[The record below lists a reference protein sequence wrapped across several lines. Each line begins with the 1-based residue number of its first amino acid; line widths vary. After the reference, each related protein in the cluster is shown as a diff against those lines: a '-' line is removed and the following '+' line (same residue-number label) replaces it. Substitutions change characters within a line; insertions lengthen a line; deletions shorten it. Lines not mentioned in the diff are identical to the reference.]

1 MTGAFHQ
8 EHPDAALASTSALPR
23 LVNKADQAVVTHG
36 QRDGA
41 QRKRPRGQYG
51 RRSDVPVRV
60 AQIPH
65 QVHIPQALL
74 SALRY
79 GYGMIAYA
87 YDHATPRAASPGRFH
102 HASGRRRH
110 GPTHTG
116 RAHRLG
122 SWRIPACAG
131 QLQRSDRPTIALSG
145 QVYRSELTRFR
156 SRPRH
161 PMPMPYGR
169 GQPSVRARPD
179 RCTEDRGPRVE
190 SARPSSACHNV
201 SGVPPCRRGAC
212 CLSANHQ

>member
-1 MTGAFHQ
+1 M
-8 EHPDAALASTSALPR
+8 ERSENDPAANTAAAATCRSGWPRSLTKSTSLKPF
-23 LVNKADQAVVTHG
+23 
-36 QRDGA
+36 
-41 QRKRPRGQYG
+41 
-51 RRSDVPVRV
+51 
-60 AQIPH
+60 
-65 QVHIPQALL
+65 L

-161 PMPMPYGR
+161 PMPLPYGR

-179 RCTEDRGPRVE
+179 RCTEDRGPRVG

-201 SGVPPCRRGAC
+201 SGVPPHRRGPAASPPTISEAPD
-212 CLSANHQ
+212 LAVSATYQDQIRSPKYTGVFAA